1 MVGLAKIDNF
11 LHNLRAC
18 LIGRVFEDR
27 FLVRQARFALFL
39 KGRLPSVKTCP
50 ADAEVPTGP
59 AHIPQ
64 LLSIAKNAQLAL
76 NFLVV
81 FSHRDHAS
89 CPKGLKDVSQVRTYL
104 HLIT

>member
-1 MVGLAKIDNF
+1 MVGLAKMDNF

-18 LIGRVFEDR
+18 LIGR
-27 FLVRQARFALFL
+27 RQARFALFL